1 MKKKKFIKVA
11 RDVIDLEIKA
21 LVKLKRSISNSF
33 NLAVQQILK
42 CQSKVILCGVGK
54 SGLIAN
60 KIASTLSSV
69 GTPAGVPTDDNVE
82 AILFA
87 INPLFPTPHKI
98 TFD

>member
-1 MKKKKFIKVA
+1 MVPLNEKKKFIKVA
-11 RDVIDLEIKA
+11 KEVIDLEIKA
-21 LVKLKRSISNSF
+21 LIKLKNSINDSF

-69 GTPAGVPTDDNVE
+69 GTPSIFIFQLVTRLMETWGV
-82 AILFA
+82 FQKKM
-87 INPLFPTPHKI
+87 F
-98 TFD
+98 